1 MFKSPVEKLSL
12 AAAKAR
18 QGGELCFVPEIANA
32 SNFAP
37 CIAAIEAQG
46 WRLEHWAVES
56 AVSGLVSAYPVF
68 RRA

>member
-1 MFKSPVEKLSL
+1 MFKNPIEKLSL

-18 QGGELCFVPEIANA
+18 QNGDTCFVPEIPNA

-37 CIAAIEAQG
+37 AISAIEAQG
-46 WRLEHWAVES
+46 WRLEHWDVGS
-56 AVSGLVSAYPVF
+56 AVSGFISAYPVF